1 IMVKE
6 VAGWKVCWPEMGIN
20 TLGYLQPG
28 KAYLMNTFTGTG
40 TFSYP
45 VCGQLKSIPGF
56 NPRYSPGINP
66 WSDCHETAISH
77 VIALLPEATSNIE
90 SGDVLGAFTSSGR
103 CAGYVQLANPAET
116 TLLSIFGDDPLT
128 TDVEGFTESE
138 QILLRLARITT
149 GEVFEI
155 IATWNPGQP
164 QNDGEF
170 SENGISAIDQLKV
183 GAVSVLDNSTDME
196 IYPNPARDILHI
208 KTTFQGSCNWS
219 LMNIQGILM
228 MLGTFRNQTI
238 IDIASLEPGI
248 YLIKITNKDH
258 VSVTSFVKQ

>member
-1 IMVKE
+1 MKKI
-6 VAGWKVCWPEMGIN
+6 
-20 TLGYLQPG
+20 LFL
-28 KAYLMNTFTGTG
+28 F
-40 TFSYP
+40 
-45 VCGQLKSIPGF
+45 
-56 NPRYSPGINP
+56 
-66 WSDCHETAISH
+66 TAIAFFGSASFSQLQFFPDA
-77 VIALLPEATSNIE
+77 VDFGQVTAWKFPEIDAT
-90 SGDVLGAFTSSGR
+90 
-103 CAGYVQLANPAET
+103 Y
-116 TLLSIFGDDPLT
+116 
-128 TDVEGFTESE
+128 
-138 QILLRLARITT
+138 
-149 GEVFEI
+149 
-155 IATWNPGQP
+155 NPGQP